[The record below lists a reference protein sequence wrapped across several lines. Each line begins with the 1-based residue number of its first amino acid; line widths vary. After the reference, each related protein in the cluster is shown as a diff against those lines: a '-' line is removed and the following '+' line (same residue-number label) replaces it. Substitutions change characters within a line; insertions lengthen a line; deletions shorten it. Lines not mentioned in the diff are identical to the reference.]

1 MPRERNQKVRDLR
14 STFLVVLHRMLPLD
28 IELVGQQESYYIE
41 ARIILP
47 KTAKLL
53 FLVGTAVISRWHL
66 KTKPLLKG
74 FYVRDLA
81 SGVTDPNAL
90 ASHRHPRYRA
100 SEEEIAAALTGVWRQ
115 PNVDHVGS

>member
-1 MPRERNQKVRDLR
+1 MTSSLSVSRNP
-14 STFLVVLHRMLPLD
+14 T
-28 IELVGQQESYYIE
+28 YIE

-74 FYVRDLA
+74 FYVRAIA
-81 SGVTDPNAL
+81 SGVTDPNAF
-90 ASHRHPRYRA
+90 ASHRHPRYRT